1 MLEAGARVPAEL
13 KLGETSDLLCDE
25 SLLTGESMPVRKAV
39 GALSSGHRWPCCSRL
54 CRRRL
59 ARSWRYG

>member
-1 MLEAGARVPAEL
+1 M